1 MKNCVYQFAMSA
13 CLFLAACSGGGTKV
27 AKLEVIPLGA
37 AFDNQTE
44 LKTSDCFKKIRYVA
58 LETTDSCLVDKGA
71 SVTILNDWLVVVSG
85 RNCQLFDKE
94 TGRFVRTVGHV
105 GEDPEGCSTVHGGWQ
120 NPYTGKLSFAGWKG
134 SFVMYG
140 ADGRFDRTWTPPIVS
155 GAFPNISAFTYLD
168 AEVIAG
174 YYSASDSLPAR
185 VALFRGN
192 EIIRVDSLLMGQ
204 SEENGV
210 AGVNDIAMISVLKDG
225 GSGVVLIKGKDGR
238 SAIYSLG
245 NTYFWNID
253 KELYFHH
260 SYNDTIYQISAV
272 KGLQPVRVLDLGAY
286 GWAYNERFED
296 KKDAI
301 YPTKFME
308 NKDVIFFRFMTNVYN
323 DKQKTYNAL
332 YRKADGTVKVCL
344 FDERIIDDMNG
355 FLPLQPISVSSSG
368 EFAAIL
374 PSEEVVSWFE
384 DNAGKMDI
392 PSEVAALKK
401 VGEED
406 NPVVAIME

>member
-1 MKNCVYQFAMSA
+1 
-13 CLFLAACSGGGTKV
+13 
-27 AKLEVIPLGA
+27 
-37 AFDNQTE
+37 
-44 LKTSDCFKKIRYVA
+44 
-58 LETTDSCLVDKGA
+58 
-71 SVTILNDWLVVVSG
+71 
-85 RNCQLFDKE
+85 
-94 TGRFVRTVGHV
+94 
-105 GEDPEGCSTVHGGWQ
+105 
-120 NPYTGKLSFAGWKG
+120 
-134 SFVMYG
+134 
-140 ADGRFDRTWTPPIVS
+140 
-155 GAFPNISAFTYLD
+155 
-168 AEVIAG
+168 
-174 YYSASDSLPAR
+174 
-185 VALFRGN
+185 
-192 EIIRVDSLLMGQ
+192 MGQ

-344 FDERIIDDMNG
+344 FDERITDDMNG

-384 DNAGKMDI
+384 DNAGKTDI
-392 PSEVAALKK
+392 PSGVAALKK

>member
-1 MKNCVYQFAMSA
+1 M
-13 CLFLAACSGGGTKV
+13 
-27 AKLEVIPLGA
+27 
-37 AFDNQTE
+37 
-44 LKTSDCFKKIRYVA
+44 
-58 LETTDSCLVDKGA
+58 
-71 SVTILNDWLVVVSG
+71 
-85 RNCQLFDKE
+85 
-94 TGRFVRTVGHV
+94 

-344 FDERIIDDMNG
+344 FDERITDDMNG

-384 DNAGKMDI
+384 DNAGKTDI
-392 PSEVAALKK
+392 PSGVAALKK

>member
-1 MKNCVYQFAMSA
+1 
-13 CLFLAACSGGGTKV
+13 
-27 AKLEVIPLGA
+27 
-37 AFDNQTE
+37 
-44 LKTSDCFKKIRYVA
+44 
-58 LETTDSCLVDKGA
+58 
-71 SVTILNDWLVVVSG
+71 
-85 RNCQLFDKE
+85 
-94 TGRFVRTVGHV
+94 
-105 GEDPEGCSTVHGGWQ
+105 
-120 NPYTGKLSFAGWKG
+120 
-134 SFVMYG
+134 MYG
-140 ADGRFDRTWTPPIVS
+140 ADGRFDRIWTLPIVS

-272 KGLQPVRVLDLGAY
+272 EGLQPVRVLDLGAY

-344 FDERIIDDMNG
+344 FDERITDDMNG

-392 PSEVAALKK
+392 PSEVVALKK

>member
-1 MKNCVYQFAMSA
+1 M
-13 CLFLAACSGGGTKV
+13 
-27 AKLEVIPLGA
+27 
-37 AFDNQTE
+37 
-44 LKTSDCFKKIRYVA
+44 
-58 LETTDSCLVDKGA
+58 
-71 SVTILNDWLVVVSG
+71 
-85 RNCQLFDKE
+85 
-94 TGRFVRTVGHV
+94 
-105 GEDPEGCSTVHGGWQ
+105 
-120 NPYTGKLSFAGWKG
+120 
-134 SFVMYG
+134 
-140 ADGRFDRTWTPPIVS
+140 
-155 GAFPNISAFTYLD
+155 D

-272 KGLQPVRVLDLGAY
+272 EGLQPVRVLDLGAY

-344 FDERIIDDMNG
+344 FDERITDDMNG

-392 PSEVAALKK
+392 PSEVVALKK

>member
-204 SEENGV
+204 SEENGI
-210 AGVNDIAMISVLKDG
+210 AGVNDIAMISVLQDG

-253 KELYFHH
+253 KELYFRH
-260 SYNDTIYQISAV
+260 SYNDTIYQVSAV
-272 KGLQPVRVLDLGAY
+272 EGLQPVRVLDLGAY

-323 DKQKTYNAL
+323 DKRKTYNVL

-392 PSEVAALKK
+392 PSEVVALKK

>member
-1 MKNCVYQFAMSA
+1 MC
-13 CLFLAACSGGGTKV
+13 
-27 AKLEVIPLGA
+27 
-37 AFDNQTE
+37 
-44 LKTSDCFKKIRYVA
+44 
-58 LETTDSCLVDKGA
+58 
-71 SVTILNDWLVVVSG
+71 
-85 RNCQLFDKE
+85 
-94 TGRFVRTVGHV
+94 
-105 GEDPEGCSTVHGGWQ
+105 
-120 NPYTGKLSFAGWKG
+120 
-134 SFVMYG
+134 
-140 ADGRFDRTWTPPIVS
+140 
-155 GAFPNISAFTYLD
+155 
-168 AEVIAG
+168 
-174 YYSASDSLPAR
+174 LPAR

-272 KGLQPVRVLDLGAY
+272 EGLQPVRVLDLGAY

>member
-204 SEENGV
+204 SEENGI
-210 AGVNDIAMISVLKDG
+210 AGVNDIAMISVLQDG

-253 KELYFHH
+253 KELYFRH
-260 SYNDTIYQISAV
+260 SYNDTIYQVSAV
-272 KGLQPVRVLDLGAY
+272 EGLQPVRVLDLGAY

-323 DKQKTYNAL
+323 DKRKTYNVL

-384 DNAGKMDI
+384 EHAGKTGI
-392 PSEVAALKK
+392 PAEVAALKK
-401 VGEED
+401 VSEED
-406 NPVVAIME
+406 NPVVVIME

>member
-1 MKNCVYQFAMSA
+1 
-13 CLFLAACSGGGTKV
+13 
-27 AKLEVIPLGA
+27 
-37 AFDNQTE
+37 
-44 LKTSDCFKKIRYVA
+44 
-58 LETTDSCLVDKGA
+58 
-71 SVTILNDWLVVVSG
+71 
-85 RNCQLFDKE
+85 
-94 TGRFVRTVGHV
+94 
-105 GEDPEGCSTVHGGWQ
+105 
-120 NPYTGKLSFAGWKG
+120 
-134 SFVMYG
+134 MYG
-140 ADGRFDRTWTPPIVS
+140 ADGRFDRIWTPPIVS

-272 KGLQPVRVLDLGAY
+272 EGLQPVRVLDLGAY

>member
-1 MKNCVYQFAMSA
+1 
-13 CLFLAACSGGGTKV
+13 
-27 AKLEVIPLGA
+27 
-37 AFDNQTE
+37 
-44 LKTSDCFKKIRYVA
+44 
-58 LETTDSCLVDKGA
+58 
-71 SVTILNDWLVVVSG
+71 
-85 RNCQLFDKE
+85 
-94 TGRFVRTVGHV
+94 
-105 GEDPEGCSTVHGGWQ
+105 
-120 NPYTGKLSFAGWKG
+120 
-134 SFVMYG
+134 MYG

-168 AEVIAG
+168 AEVIAV

-308 NKDVIFFRFMTNVYN
+308 NEDVILFRFMTNVYN

-332 YRKADGTVKVCL
+332 YRKADGAVKVSPL
-344 FDERIIDDMNG
+344 DDKITADTNG
-355 FLPLQPISVSSSG
+355 FLPLQPVSVSASG

-384 DNAGKMDI
+384 DNAGETDI
-392 PSEVAALKK
+392 PAEVAVLKK

-406 NPVVAIME
+406 NPVVVIME

>member
-1 MKNCVYQFAMSA
+1 MVQM
-13 CLFLAACSGGGTKV
+13 
-27 AKLEVIPLGA
+27 
-37 AFDNQTE
+37 
-44 LKTSDCFKKIRYVA
+44 
-58 LETTDSCLVDKGA
+58 VDLIG
-71 SVTILNDWLVVVSG
+71 
-85 RNCQLFDKE
+85 F
-94 TGRFVRTVGHV
+94 GH
-105 GEDPEGCSTVHGGWQ
+105 
-120 NPYTGKLSFAGWKG
+120 
-134 SFVMYG
+134 
-140 ADGRFDRTWTPPIVS
+140 PPIVS

-272 KGLQPVRVLDLGAY
+272 EGLQPVRVLDLGAY

>member
-134 SFVMYG
+134 SFVMY
-140 ADGRFDRTWTPPIVS
+140 
-155 GAFPNISAFTYLD
+155 
-168 AEVIAG
+168 
-174 YYSASDSLPAR
+174 
-185 VALFRGN
+185 
-192 EIIRVDSLLMGQ
+192 
-204 SEENGV
+204 
-210 AGVNDIAMISVLKDG
+210 DIAMISVLKDG

-272 KGLQPVRVLDLGAY
+272 EGLQPVRVLDLGAY

>member
-1 MKNCVYQFAMSA
+1 MA
-13 CLFLAACSGGGTKV
+13 
-27 AKLEVIPLGA
+27 
-37 AFDNQTE
+37 D
-44 LKTSDCFKKIRYVA
+44 
-58 LETTDSCLVDKGA
+58 
-71 SVTILNDWLVVVSG
+71 
-85 RNCQLFDKE
+85 
-94 TGRFVRTVGHV
+94 
-105 GEDPEGCSTVHGGWQ
+105 
-120 NPYTGKLSFAGWKG
+120 PYTGKLSFAGWKG

-140 ADGRFDRTWTPPIVS
+140 ADGRFDRIWTPPIVS

-272 KGLQPVRVLDLGAY
+272 EGLQPVRVLDLGAY

-406 NPVVAIME
+406 NPVVAIM